1 MTPEEQQQQQ
11 QQQTNKNKNK
21 VLVFIFKSS
30 RNSVFP
36 PGRPSIIPF
45 TF

>member
-1 MTPEEQQQQQ
+1 MTPEEEEQQQQEK
-11 QQQTNKNKNK
+11 QTNKNK
-21 VLVFIFKSS
+21 VLVFMFKSS

-36 PGRPSIIPF
+36 PGHQSIIPF